1 MITDS
6 DKKYEK
12 ASLGGTAAKVAELIE
27 NLTYQGVK
35 TCWSY
40 TMEVHEIE
48 NLIPI
53 PLLKLVVGEK
63 RMSIYDKI
71 HNMEFGDTFL
81 KYFDFKKG
89 FRESSFRKIK
99 KIIIFSILIILTCC
113 SKLGKMKKI

>member
-1 MITDS
+1 
-6 DKKYEK
+6 
-12 ASLGGTAAKVAELIE
+12 
-27 NLTYQGVK
+27 
-35 TCWSY
+35 
-40 TMEVHEIE
+40 MEVHEIE

-81 KYFDFKKG
+81 KYFDFKKVLG
-89 FRESSFRKIK
+89 SLRFVKLK